1 MIGLL
6 NSLLSKLKIRLSK
19 TEGKSSLE
27 NLTAQEEKTE
37 SALQE
42 SKSGETVLK
51 PNIVEVKVPF
61 YQKPQEIIDGATG
74 YYTESNNSQSLSVGS
89 TVTVSRNLQ
98 VSPSLISNY
107 SKIENPFFSSNDKES
122 EEKLLK
128 DFESLA
134 KVKEASD
141 ITNMKVKVCATIYEV
156 SSDDLDRGD
165 IVFVLDKKM
174 FFSNFNGSYF
184 EVSDINEKVL
194 KSVAEKQYKE
204 QERKTENKIEAA
216 RKAIEDFSQES

>member
-1 MIGLL
+1 M
-6 NSLLSKLKIRLSK
+6 SK
-19 TEGKSSLE
+19 TGEKSSLE
-27 NLTAQEEKTE
+27 NLIAQEEKTE

-42 SKSGETVLK
+42 SKSKEPVLK
-51 PNIVEVKVPF
+51 PNVVEEVKVPF

-74 YYTESNNSQSLSVGS
+74 YYTESNNSQSFSVGS

-107 SKIENPFFSSNDKES
+107 SKIESPFFLSNDKDS
-122 EEKLLK
+122 AEKLLK

-141 ITNMKVKVCATIYEV
+141 ITNMKVKVCATIDEV